1 MQEEKELVLRQI
13 NTIAQTVHS
22 SAKVMPDAPEH
33 YFIWAL
39 LSAISIATPY
49 WIEAVMQITL
59 LSKSVVVALELI
71 IMLIVGFGLTSLL
84 LQNKLDES
92 ELICTPELRVLRNI
106 YLASLSFAA
115 LITVILVKE
124 NAYYFVNGVW
134 LFAVG
139 ISMYIENTLSKR
151 FFGNIGV
158 YLILIAFAF
167 LIFCL
172 FSTLAKEQLCAIGDM
187 FGFVFIS
194 GLLAFLGIK
203 SYAIKR

>member
-13 NTIAQTVHS
+13 NTIAQTVYY
-22 SAKVMPDAPEH
+22 SAKVMPETPGH

-49 WIEAVMQITL
+49 WIETAMQVTL
-59 LSKSVVVALELI
+59 LSESAVVALELI
-71 IMLIVGFGLTSLL
+71 IMLIVGFGLTSMFIK
-84 LQNKLDES
+84 QELDES
-92 ELICTPELRVLRNI
+92 GLIYTPELQTLRNI
-106 YLASLSFAA
+106 YLSSLSFAA

-172 FSTLAKEQLCAIGDM
+172 FSTLAKEQLCAIGDL

-203 SYAIKR
+203 SYTIKR